1 MTASPVLRTDRLC
14 RSFGKLRAVKDVSLH
29 LEAGQVYG
37 FLGRNGAGKTT
48 TLRMLIGVLRP
59 DGGSIELLGE
69 SSDRVRPAQRRRL
82 GYVSQEQVFY
92 PWMTAADLGEFVGG
106 FYPSWDRAE
115 YARLLSVLDIPPGR
129 KARLLSGGTRAKLGL
144 ALALAHRPPLLIMDE
159 PTAGL
164 DPVAR
169 REFQDI
175 LSAQVR
181 REGQAVLLSSH
192 LVTEVEQICDRIGI
206 IQDGQLLFQGGLQEL
221 RRSHARI
228 SWSPELPLPP
238 GARVL
243 RAEPMVEGRQ
253 TLVVRLS
260 DDAQALDPS
269 TELSLEEVFL
279 AYARRGGAELAPPPP
294 APPSAPP
301 APLPPPPEPG
311 PTA

>member
-1 MTASPVLRTDRLC
+1 VVEAFMTTTPTPVLRTDRLC
-14 RSFGKLRAVKDVSLH
+14 RSFGAVEAVRDVSLH

-59 DGGSIELLGE
+59 DRGRIELMGE

-92 PWMTAADLGEFVGG
+92 PWMTATDLGEFVGG
-106 FYPSWDRAE
+106 FYPTWDRAE
-115 YARLLSVLDIPPGR
+115 YARLLSVLDIPPDR

-169 REFQDI
+169 REFQDL
-175 LSAQVR
+175 LSVQVR

-192 LVTEVEQICDRIGI
+192 LVNEVEQICDRIGI
-206 IQDGQLLFQGGLQEL
+206 IEEGRLLYQGGLHEM

-228 SWSPELPLPP
+228 SWSPEMLLPP
-238 GARVL
+238 GTVVI
-243 RAEPMVEGRQ
+243 RAEPVVDGRQ
-253 TLVVRLS
+253 TLVVRLPGEVQTHGFF
-260 DDAQALDPS
+260 DAL
-269 TELSLEEVFL
+269 TLEEIFL
-279 AYARRGGAELAPPPP
+279 AYARHGGAELAQRQPPLPGPP
-294 APPSAPP
+294 A
-301 APLPPPPEPG
+301 
-311 PTA
+311 